1 MPRTGQKA
9 QLTGAMLQH
18 LKSFLMAR
26 SHPWQKNVIQEKGN
40 PKILFP
46 GTTRGPACWPMS
58 RILSPKLPLFIWALL
73 LLIPVYLKTNI
84 SHLQESMN
92 LWPFLRTCLE
102 MKSTNPLTVN
112 VRNIGGASRE
122 TGEHKGKCPQLTA

>member
-1 MPRTGQKA
+1 MPRMGQKA

-18 LKSFLMAR
+18 LKSFLTAR

-73 LLIPVYLKTNI
+73 LLNPIYLKTNI

-102 MKSTNPLTVN
+102 KEKHKS
-112 VRNIGGASRE
+112 SDSQCQ
-122 TGEHKGKCPQLTA
+122 EHWGSFQRDRGPQRQMP